1 MPALIGAFRATLSA
15 DTAKFEAGMKRAQ
28 RTAHT
33 SSSGINKSLGLL
45 KSGLVGL
52 ASGLSIGLFI
62 RGIKGALDYAGSL
75 AEVSQQL
82 GVTTRDLQ
90 VLRYAAGQVG
100 VSQAGLETGLS
111 KLTITMGKVAAGAAA
126 PTKAFNAIGISL
138 EDIKGKDTGEVF
150 RLIADGLAKIPDRA
164 QRAAVEVA
172 LFGKS
177 GAQLDN
183 LLAGGSGAINE
194 LSLAAEKLGIV
205 LSDEQIQKADE
216 TADKLEA
223 MKTVL
228 SARIAGVVADNSDAI
243 LGLADALSSLVGWLG
258 TALRSYQAFVVLME
272 RGAARLAQLSLN
284 PQTRSGGRVSQAAA
298 EARMR
303 DLANQERGGSSAAD
317 RAARFRKALG
327 MGGGAAK
334 PSGLDIPQFLAGAG
348 GGRKG
353 RAAKEDRTAEN
364 ALRAAH
370 QLEEE
375 IRRANMDILQAQRN
389 VAHGYVARYAI
400 SIQILDAERAAF
412 KAELEYEVQL
422 NKLTKG
428 EEGKTRVQADQLLA
442 LYDQKDSLDRLG
454 LLIED
459 QVQAREDSAHLDQVT
474 ADLDRNKLESELQL
488 VETSK
493 EERRLR
499 LLILDHLYRTERA
512 RLEAVIADEKAS
524 DLARE
529 EARRRLQGLDET
541 QANDRRGV
549 MQSTRGPWEEFA
561 SAATDAQK
569 LEEAFQSVAVN
580 GVGALTDG
588 LLDAIEGT
596 KSLGDAFREVA
607 QGIIR
612 ELLRIMIQKMIVQ
625 AIGGAAGMPGFS
637 TGGYTGN
644 GFAVGGFTGMGNH
657 RKIAGVVHAREFVLS
672 AEATRRLGVP
682 NLNALNRGAP
692 MSAVSNDN
700 RMMAPVTININAP
713 MTRDQARVTGA
724 QAAAGWRTEM
734 ARAAKA
740 GF

>member
-1 MPALIGAFRATLSA
+1 MAALIGALRVSLSA

-28 RTAHT
+28 RTAHGA
-33 SSSGINKSLGLL
+33 SSGINKSLGLL

-62 RGIKGALDYAGSL
+62 RGIQGALDYAGSL
-75 AEVSQQL
+75 AEISQQI
-82 GVTTRDLQ
+82 GVTSRDLQ
-90 VLRYAAGQVG
+90 VLRFAAGQVG
-100 VSQAGLETGLS
+100 VSQSELEKGLA
-111 KLTITMGKVAAGAAA
+111 KLTVTLGQVAAGAKA
-126 PTKAFNAIGISL
+126 PTKAFAAIGISAKQL
-138 EDIKGKDTGEVF
+138 ASGDTGDAF
-150 RLIADGLAKIPDRA
+150 RLLADGLSNVSSRA
-164 QRAAVEVA
+164 ERAAIEVA
-172 LFGKS
+172 VMGRA
-177 GAQLDN
+177 GAKLDN
-183 LLAGGSGAINE
+183 LLAGGSSALNE
-194 LSLAAEKLGIV
+194 LAAAAERLGIV

-216 TADKLEA
+216 TADKLAA

-228 SARIAGVVADNSDAI
+228 SARIAGVVADNADSILQLANALADIAGATAQAFGGIARLFSYIRSNTAGVIEAI
-243 LGLADALSSLVGWLG
+243 SALNPALGLFA
-258 TALRSYQAFVVLME
+258 QAMNLI
-272 RGAARLAQLSLN
+272 
-284 PQTRSGGRVSQAAA
+284 SGGGGGNVRGLNKAGKSVTVALPPVRNAV
-298 EARMR
+298 
-303 DLANQERGGSSAAD
+303 RGG
-317 RAARFRKALG
+317 RNIG
-327 MGGGAAK
+327 
-334 PSGLDIPQFLAGAG
+334 QFLAPSGG

-364 ALRAAH
+364 ALRAAN

-375 IRRANMDILQAQRN
+375 IRRANMDILRAQRD

-400 SIQILDAERAAF
+400 SIQILDAERVAY
-412 KAELEYEVQL
+412 KAQLDYEVQL

-459 QVQAREDSAHLDQVT
+459 QVQAKEDSAHLDQVT

-541 QANDRRGV
+541 QANDRQGV
-549 MQSTRGPWEEFA
+549 INATRGPMEDWRAQFGDITEELEDLKVRGIMGA
-561 SAATDAQK
+561 VDA
-569 LEEAFQSVAVN
+569 L
-580 GVGALTDG
+580 GALTGGFDDFA
-588 LLDAIEGT
+588 DAA
-596 KSLGDAFREVA
+596 KN
-607 QGIIR
+607 
-612 ELLRIMIQKMIVQ
+612 
-625 AIGGAAGMPGFS
+625 AIGSVLQELIRLQLMKLAVGLFGGSPTATPVPIPGHAS
-637 TGGYTGN
+637 
-644 GFAVGGFTGMGNH
+644 GGFTGMGSH
-657 RKIAGVVHAREFVLS
+657 RKFAGFVHGQEFVLN
-672 AEATRRLGVP
+672 AAATRRLGVP

-734 ARAAKA
+734 AKAAKA